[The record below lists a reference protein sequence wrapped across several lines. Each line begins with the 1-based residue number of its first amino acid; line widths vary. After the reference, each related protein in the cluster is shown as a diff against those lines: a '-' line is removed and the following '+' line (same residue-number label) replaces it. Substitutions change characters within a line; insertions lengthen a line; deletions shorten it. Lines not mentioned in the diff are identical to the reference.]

1 MLHSLHNTTALC
13 YKAVFF
19 LGFSSVILVLE
30 IYIEETVHSLYK
42 NLSSFR
48 PGRQGGRGSDKM

>member
-13 YKAVFF
+13 YKAVFLEVF
-19 LGFSSVILVLE
+19 LVILVLE